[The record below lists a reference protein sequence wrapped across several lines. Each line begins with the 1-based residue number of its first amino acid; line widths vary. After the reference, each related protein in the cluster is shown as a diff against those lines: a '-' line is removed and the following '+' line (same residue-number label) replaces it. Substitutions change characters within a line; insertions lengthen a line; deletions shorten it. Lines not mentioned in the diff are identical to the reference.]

1 MKAIVKKLFQRERR
15 KRRVRKNVS
24 GTVERPRL
32 TVFRSHQN
40 IYAQIID
47 DAKGCTLV
55 AASTKEK
62 PMVEKLAGAHG
73 GNKAAA
79 AIVGAALAQKAVE
92 KGIKK
97 VVFDRNGYP
106 YHGRIKDLAE
116 AARKGG
122 LEF

>member
-1 MKAIVKKLFQRERR
+1 MKSTKKKQVRRGRR
-15 KRRVRKNVS
+15 KRRVRKHVT
-24 GTVERPRL
+24 GTTERPRL

-47 DAKGCTLV
+47 DTAGRTLV
-55 AASTKEK
+55 AASSVEK
-62 PMVEKLAGAHG
+62 PVQEDLGQPGG

-79 AIVGAALAQKAVE
+79 KVVGTALAEKASE
-92 KGIKK
+92 AGIKR

-106 YHGRIKDLAE
+106 YHGRVRELAE
-116 AARKGG
+116 AAREGG